1 MKRNDHRMKLCV
13 KDEKTKSKEVERR
26 SQQAMIRKKIFKYMR
41 NKVLAG
47 ETAPLMKDCKGNLL
61 SREADIT

>member
-1 MKRNDHRMKLCV
+1 MKLSV
-13 KDEKTKSKEVERR
+13 KEDEKNKSEEGERR
-26 SQQAMIRKKIFKYMR
+26 SQQAVIRKKIFKYMR

-47 ETAPLMKDCKGNLL
+47 EKALLMKDCKGNLL